1 MKPGW
6 RRHDTLALRLFVLM
20 AVTLVASHLA
30 AFFTVVP
37 GDAPGAAGGSRL
49 ANLPTLT
56 SLPPGGLVPAQAPAG
71 GGLPAPPVP
80 PEPPDARGPGGA
92 PPGAPPGPPPEG
104 PGRPEGLP
112 TGPGGPGGPPAN
124 AGAAPPALPAGTLWL
139 DYLIRFTVI
148 ALGAAI
154 GARWLARPMKRVA
167 HASTTLAQG
176 LVDGRAPPQLDE
188 RHGTAEVRETAQ
200 VFNHMARR
208 LAEQFDTRSLHMAA
222 ISHDLRTPLT
232 RLRMRLELLKADEAI
247 ADVHEMDQMIGDAL
261 AVLREQRD
269 DVPAEPV
276 DLAALVQ
283 ALVDDLADQGL
294 DATATSVPA
303 ARVRAHPAALRRVI
317 GNLLGNALRYGHRTR
332 VCIVPG
338 GPRVELWIDDDGPGI
353 PEAQVAQ
360 AFRPW
365 QRLAGAEGRPSGHGL
380 GLAIARDLAERD
392 GATVTLANRPE
403 GGLRAR
409 LDLPAA

>member
-1 MKPGW
+1 VKGGW

-30 AFFTVVP
+30 AFLAVVP
-37 GDAPGAAGGSRL
+37 GDGPGAAGGSRL

-56 SLPPGGLVPAQAPAG
+56 SLPPGGLVPAQGPVG
-71 GGLPAPPVP
+71 GGPISSPPAPPP
-80 PEPPDARGPGGA
+80 PNAHGPGAA
-92 PPGAPPGPPPEG
+92 PLGAPPGPPPD
-104 PGRPEGLP
+104 
-112 TGPGGPGGPPAN
+112 GPGGPGGPV
-124 AGAAPPALPAGTLWL
+124 GAPGGPEGPPGPTGTAPPALPAGALWL

-148 ALGAAI
+148 AIGAAI
-154 GARWLARPMKRVA
+154 GARWLARPMKRLA
-167 HASTTLAQG
+167 QASTTLAQG

-232 RLRMRLELLKADEAI
+232 RLRMRLELLHANEAI

-294 DATATSVPA
+294 DATAPSLPA

-317 GNLLGNALRYGHRTR
+317 GNLLGNALRYGQRAR
-332 VCIVPG
+332 VHIAPAG
-338 GPRVELWIDDDGPGI
+338 RRVALWIDDDGPGI
-353 PEAQVAQ
+353 PPAQVEQ

-365 QRLAGAEGRPSGHGL
+365 QRLAGAEGHPSGHGL

-392 GATVTLANRPE
+392 GATLTLANRPE
-403 GGLRAR
+403 GGLRAQ

>member
-20 AVTLVASHLA
+20 AVTLVLSHLA

-37 GDAPGAAGGSRL
+37 GDGPGAAGGSRL

-56 SLPPGGLVPAQAPAG
+56 SLPPGGLVPEQAPAG
-71 GGLPAPPVP
+71 GGPISPPAPP
-80 PEPPDARGPGGA
+80 PPDARGPGGT
-92 PPGAPPGPPPEG
+92 PPGAPPSPPPD
-104 PGRPEGLP
+104 
-112 TGPGGPGGPPAN
+112 GPGGPGGPPN
-124 AGAAPPALPAGTLWL
+124 AAGTAPPALPASALWL

-154 GARWLARPMKRVA
+154 GARWLARPMKRLA
-167 HASTTLAQG
+167 RASTTLAQG
-176 LVDGRAPPQLDE
+176 LVDGRPPPQLDE
-188 RHGTAEVRETAQ
+188 RHGTVEMRETAQ

-232 RLRMRLELLKADEAI
+232 RLRMRLELLNAHEAI

-294 DATATSVPA
+294 DATATSLPP

-317 GNLLGNALRYGHRTR
+317 GNLLGNALRYGQRAR
-332 VCIVPG
+332 VCIAPA

-353 PEAQVAQ
+353 PAAQVEQ

-392 GATVTLANRPE
+392 GATLTLANRPE